1 MSLLPDFLYKIC
13 FSSNGLLAAA
23 TDLYPAAAVA
33 TLAAACLAVEEEA
46 TQAGRHGQPA
56 GWAYAVLGA

>member
-1 MSLLPDFLYKIC
+1 MSLLPDFLYKLC

-46 TQAGRHGQPA
+46 TQAGRHG
-56 GWAYAVLGA
+56 